1 MMQRTLRRKL
11 PCISK
16 NKSTKEKIMNKL
28 TFEEFKANWFS
39 KTNAAEQEN
48 FISEELALYFC
59 ECDYKRYTGEWV
71 ETL

>member
-1 MMQRTLRRKL
+1 
-11 PCISK
+11 
-16 NKSTKEKIMNKL
+16 MNKL